1 MAIVKS
7 RSSKENINLSSLNGL
22 KAVRVI
28 DIILDINHPLAE
40 DNGGYDSIGK
50 IF

>member
-7 RSSKENINLSSLNGL
+7 RSSRENINLSNLNGL

-28 DIILDINHPLAE
+28 DIILDIDHPLADE
-40 DNGGYDSIGK
+40 NGGYD
-50 IF
+50 